1 MIIHFLSSDLNNA
14 LFRPVT
20 KKEKPLLGIA
30 DNELSFEL
38 PKSWKWIRLGD
49 IGSWAAGATPSRLN
63 NEYYGGDIP
72 WLKTGDLND
81 SFIDNIQ
88 EVITNIAL
96 EKTSVRLNP
105 VGSVL
110 IAMYGA
116 TIGKLGILNIPAT
129 TNQACCA
136 CICFNGVFNKYL
148 FYYLLARRSSFLNK
162 LWVEPNPIYQK
173 KK

>member
-1 MIIHFLSSDLNNA
+1 MSYHLSFLNLGNGLD
-14 LFRPVT
+14 
-20 KKEKPLLGIA
+20 LGI
-30 DNELSFEL
+30 SV
-38 PKSWKWIRLGD
+38 LGQQ
-49 IGSWAAGATPSRLN
+49 GPPSRLN

-81 SFIDNIQ
+81 SFIDNIP
-88 EVITNIAL
+88 EFITNISL